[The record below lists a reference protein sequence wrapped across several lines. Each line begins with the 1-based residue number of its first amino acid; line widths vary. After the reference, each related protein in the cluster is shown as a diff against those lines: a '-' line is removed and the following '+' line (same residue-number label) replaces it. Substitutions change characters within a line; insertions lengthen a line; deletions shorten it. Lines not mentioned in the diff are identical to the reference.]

1 MTQKTANSCST
12 VDPDRVGITPKN
24 DPSRCQHLFVN
35 GTRCRL
41 LVPNAD
47 SLFCPRHAR
56 LPEHEHEL
64 ADLSASLIAD
74 LTDFKSAL
82 PINEFLSRLLR
93 YQTSGRIAPRRAAVM
108 AYTCNLLL
116 RTLPAIEHELN
127 PRNDEPQQ
135 IIWDLPRPHRGD
147 PETSD
152 TLALIRNISSANCN
166 QGEDATGKKL
176 S

>member
-12 VDPDRVGITPKN
+12 VDRFAVTPKN

-41 LVPNAD
+41 LVPHAD

-82 PINEFLSRLLR
+82 PINEFLSRLLHH
-93 YQTSGRIAPRRAAVM
+93 QAEDRITPRRAAVM

-127 PRNDEPQQ
+127 PQSDEPQQ
-135 IIWDLPRPHRGD
+135 IIWDLPRPHRDD

-166 QGEDATGKKL
+166 QGEDAPGKKL